1 MKIQSL
7 NLSLKSLSAPKSR
20 EDVILLLQM
29 ACEEMDAM
37 NAELAAMLSR
47 AEQAHASRA

>member
-7 NLSLKSLSAPKSR
+7 NLNLKSLSAPKSR
-20 EDVILLLQM
+20 EDVILLLEI
-29 ACEEMDAM
+29 ACEEMDAI

-47 AEQAHASRA
+47 AEQAKALAA